1 MATNGGQARTPSP
14 PLSPTPKEAQ
24 KRPNL
29 PIFVLF
35 YLRLRFLEAGALST
49 VHVLIDGSPRAS
61 LIGRAGPRR
70 AQKCARDGPHLDPL
84 ERVFYTIFMDHK
96 LSDRGFLLYPAVQL

>member
-1 MATNGGQARTPSP
+1 MAQAALCSITYENTLVSHPCIGVFVS
-14 PLSPTPKEAQ
+14 
-24 KRPNL
+24 PNL

-61 LIGRAGPRR
+61 RIGRAGPRR
-70 AQKCARDGPHLDPL
+70 APKCAPHLDPL

-96 LSDRGFLLYPAVQL
+96 LSDRGFLLYPAAQL